1 MKRYRSVRWL
11 RIFWA
16 NWSININ
23 GRETFHNQE
32 ILFLTIRM
40 TSPSCSTSDE
50 EQWATIS
57 SAPLTMLNI
66 SWLSQ
71 SLCECVYFNETPELL
86 NLFPHLHNTTSME
99 LFLTWDTSS
108 RLQRNGAL
116 ASHKHYLWMTIRIM
130 CSIYIHSIEYF
141 IFYSLSIFM
150 KMRNIKIVFMNGGCY
165 ITSFF
170 NL

>member
-1 MKRYRSVRWL
+1 MITYFLSKLEHKYKWKGNVSQSGDFISYNSNDIAELFDVR
-11 RIFWA
+11 RRTMSHHFE
-16 NWSININ
+16 
-23 GRETFHNQE
+23 RTFNNVKHLVAFTE
-32 ILFLTIRM
+32 
-40 TSPSCSTSDE
+40 
-50 EQWATIS
+50 
-57 SAPLTMLNI
+57 
-66 SWLSQ
+66 

-116 ASHKHYLWMTIRIM
+116 ASYKHYLWMTIRIM